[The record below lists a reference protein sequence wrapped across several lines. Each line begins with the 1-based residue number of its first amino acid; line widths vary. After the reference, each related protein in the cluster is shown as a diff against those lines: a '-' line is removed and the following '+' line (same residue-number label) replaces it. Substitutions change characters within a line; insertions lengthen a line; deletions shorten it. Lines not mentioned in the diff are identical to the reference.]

1 MDANPLLHALNDI
14 SDRLSRIEWM
24 MHGASAVYVG
34 NGRVMTRITVGSTH
48 LIYFVKSD
56 DRLFV
61 PWLIA
66 HGVFE
71 PEVTNFF
78 ANHIKSEYNCLDVGA
93 NFGYYSCLMGR
104 LALKGK
110 TIAIEPDPQIFEILR
125 DNIHINWLEATVVP
139 IHAAVADTSR
149 PLTLYRRLTRSGNTS
164 IVNVPPQELAIHG
177 EAPSEPFEI
186 MATPLDDLIPV
197 FGGRLDALK
206 VDVEGAE
213 PLVFRGA
220 KELIAANPDLKIVME
235 WSPGQIQTAGFDIGE
250 FTRELAA
257 MGLEPAIIQSAGTEG
272 ISWQSL
278 LDGPYRSGVLLTR
291 SDALP
296 LRSVTSEGVI
306 QNAGLDSPTE
316 RQPRMEGPSY
326 HFTANDLRLRTEIGI
341 RENHSIRVTEAQR
354 GIILYGPY
362 INLPP
367 GSYEALIRFNPDA
380 PCHGS
385 AILDVCS
392 DAGVNVLVKRIVTA
406 EEIFEHG
413 MTAGIQFLCPN
424 RLLKVEV
431 RLMCDNDFAATIQSV
446 EISEEA
452 TPSHCCLPREPGR
465 G

>member
-1 MDANPLLHALNDI
+1 MDATSILQALNDI

-34 NGRVMTRITVGSTH
+34 NGRMMIRITIGSTH

-78 ANHIKSEYNCLDVGA
+78 ANHIQTEYNCLDVGA

-110 TIAIEPDPQIFEILR
+110 TIALEPDPQIFELLR
-125 DNIHINWLEATVVP
+125 DNIYINWLEAGVVP

-164 IVNVPPQELAIHG
+164 IINVPPQELAIHG

-186 MATPLDDLIPV
+186 MATRLDDLMPA
-197 FGGRLDALK
+197 FGGHLDILK

-235 WSPGQIQTAGFDIGE
+235 WSPGQIQAAGFDIGE

-257 MGLEPAIIQSAGTEG
+257 MGLKPAVIQSTGTEG

-278 LDGPYRSGVLLTR
+278 LDGPYRPGVLLTR
-291 SDALP
+291 LDSLS
-296 LRSVTSEGVI
+296 LHSVASECII
-306 QNAGLDSPTE
+306 QNVRLGALVKKQSEMTRLPCC
-316 RQPRMEGPSY
+316 
-326 HFTANDLRLRTEIGI
+326 FTADDGRLHTAAGI
-341 RENHSIRVTEAQR
+341 RENGSIRVTEAQS
-354 GIILYGPY
+354 GIIFYGPY
-362 INLPP
+362 IHLPP
-367 GSYEALIRFNPDA
+367 GNYEALIRFDA
-380 PCHGS
+380 DERCEGT
-385 AILDVCS
+385 AAMDVCS
-392 DAGVNVLVKRIVTA
+392 DVGVNVLAKRTITA
-406 EEIFEHG
+406 KEIFDRD
-413 MTAGIQFLCPN
+413 MTAAVEFSCSDP
-424 RLLKVEV
+424 LLNVEV
-431 RLMCDNDFAATIQSV
+431 RLYSDNDFAATIRVV
-446 EISEEA
+446 EISEI
-452 TPSHCCLPREPGR
+452 SSSLSID
-465 G
+465 